1 MPALL
6 RRRPELEPGDRVFID
21 AFQSLTQARSYH
33 MSGPNP
39 LAISEIESY
48 CRLAGLSR
56 SPPFRRLFLYLVQKL
71 DGTYMEYTLDSR
83 AARAKAQA
91 QERAQKKGGAGAA
104 INKRAGLA

>member
-39 LAISEIESY
+39 LAISEIEAY
-48 CRLAGLSR
+48 CRLAGLSS
-56 SPPFRRLFLYLVQKL
+56 SPAFRRLFLYLVQKL
-71 DGTYMEYTLDSR
+71 DGAYMEYTLDNR

-91 QERAQKKGGAGAA
+91 QERAQNKG
-104 INKRAGLA
+104 RAGSATNRRA